1 MDIGEEQERARE
13 ARRERGREARRL
25 AREAPDAPPE
35 PFFSADELACL
46 ERQLLYNRNLKRP
59 GTIRDA
65 VMLAGSLARLSRNS
79 DIVYLPSLGTLADAF
94 ETLEKQA
101 LIVQIAR
108 SFGMAEM
115 LEAAKGKGD
124 EKTREEFHRLSRLSS
139 EQRWKGDDFRPRPGK
154 YGEAK
159 SGK

>member
-59 GTIRDA
+59 DTIRDA

-79 DIVYLPSLGTLADAF
+79 DIVYLPSLGTLEDAF
-94 ETLEKQA
+94 ATLEKQA

-115 LEAAKGKGD
+115 LKRRRARA
-124 EKTREEFHRLSRLSS
+124 TR
-139 EQRWKGDDFRPRPGK
+139 RPERNSIACRACLLK
-154 YGEAK
+154 AYGSTSAEMPD
-159 SGK
+159 